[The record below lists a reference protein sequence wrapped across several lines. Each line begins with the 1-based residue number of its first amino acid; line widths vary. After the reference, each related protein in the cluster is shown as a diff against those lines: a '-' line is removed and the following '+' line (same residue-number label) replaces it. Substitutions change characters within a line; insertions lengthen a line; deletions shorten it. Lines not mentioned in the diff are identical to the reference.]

1 MTAPAPALPRF
12 LERAVAFE
20 QIRADSDEVGDG
32 RNFDG
37 YAAVF
42 NSLTRIDSWEGAFD
56 EQIAK
61 GAFKKSVRER
71 MPVLQFDHGRSV
83 TIGSM
88 PIGAISKIGE
98 DERGLHVQ
106 ARMHAAPLFEPLREA
121 ISTGTINGMS
131 FRFEV
136 AKEDWHFR
144 GKKLTNP
151 DDVLRHIW
159 RDIPDMGDDYVVR
172 TLRELKVPELG
183 PVVFPA
189 YPDTTASLRSREMIT
204 VMRSEP
210 DAVLQWR
217 NSIARAMDAEQST
230 DVPDD
235 LTTDASTETGDQADS
250 MKTEVES
257 TPAKVE
263 SDSDKA
269 PENVEPPAPE
279 GHSEDAVEPPA
290 PEGHSEPTSDTTP
303 EGRAM
308 TQPVITATNLDSA
321 ERQLARKRTAELY
334 RQRSAQ
340 ATDKMEKYS
349 NG

>member
-20 QIRADSDEVGDG
+20 QIRADNSEVGDG

-98 DERGLHVQ
+98 DDRGLHVQ

-159 RDIPDMGDDYVVR
+159 RDVPDMGDDYVVR

-189 YPDTTASLRSREMIT
+189 YPDTTASVRSREMIT
-204 VMRSEP
+204 IMRTEP
-210 DAVLQWR
+210 EAVLQLR
-217 NSIARAMDAEQST
+217 NSIARAMDVAEPSNE
-230 DVPDD
+230 VPDD
-235 LTTDASTETGDQADS
+235 LTTDASTETGDQPDS
-250 MKTEVES
+250 MNTEPES
-257 TPAKVE
+257 TPDQGEAEVQ
-263 SDSDKA
+263 KA
-269 PENVEPPAPE
+269 PEEVEPPAPE
-279 GHSEDAVEPPA
+279 GHSEDTVEPSA
-290 PEGHSEPTSDTTP
+290 AGHSEPESEPD
-303 EGRAM
+303 GRAA
-308 TQPVITATNLDSA
+308 TQPVITATNLSAA
-321 ERQLARKRTAELY
+321 ERQLARKRIAE
-334 RQRSAQ
+334 RVAKSRAQ
-340 ATDKMEKYS
+340 GNANLEKYS
-349 NG
+349 HG